1 MPDMIPASEFCIHHN
16 IKLSFIYSLN
26 ESGLIEIVNQEETI
40 FLRVSQLS
48 HLEMLVRLNHEMDIN
63 LEGIETITYLL
74 NRINDMQQQIVLLT
88 NRLSMYEDEYDID
101 ETHIKEL

>member
-16 IKLSFIYSLN
+16 IELSFIYSLN
-26 ESGLIEIVNQEETI
+26 ESGLIEMVNLEETA

-48 HLEMLVRLNHEMDIN
+48 HLEMLVRLYHEMDIN

-74 NRINDMQQQIVLLT
+74 HRLNDMQQQIILLT
-88 NRLSMYEDEYDID
+88 NRLSMYEDEYGIY
-101 ETHIKEL
+101 EIYTK